1 MDKKQL
7 REEAKKVAQLNN
19 DMTLVDELVL
29 ELPEEERNSFFKYKL
44 NEDKELTEILKQNKI
59 KIKRALKV
67 QLYKAGTT
75 QSMLELNKILENE
88 ENNDKISNY
97 IDKVAERWKNEL

>member
-7 REEAKKVAQLNN
+7 REEAIKVAQLNN
-19 DMTLVDELVL
+19 DMTLIDELVL
-29 ELPEEERNSFFKYKL
+29 ELPEEDRKNFFKYKL
-44 NEDKELTEILKQNKI
+44 IEDKELTEILRQNKI

-88 ENNDKISNY
+88 ENNDKISSY
-97 IDKVAERWKNEL
+97 IDEIAERWKNEL